1 MKGGLNRRTTEP
13 AYALVVCC
21 PGLAWFV
28 VSDDSPSSQAENPR
42 AHLGGRHGRAVLKGI
57 APLHQGLGSST
68 SQRLPLDSFHF
79 TIDASQ
85 ALIKD
90 PQNREL
96 YATEE

>member
-21 PGLAWFV
+21 PELVWPV
-28 VSDDSPSSQAENPR
+28 VSDDSPSSQ
-42 AHLGGRHGRAVLKGI
+42 AVLKGI